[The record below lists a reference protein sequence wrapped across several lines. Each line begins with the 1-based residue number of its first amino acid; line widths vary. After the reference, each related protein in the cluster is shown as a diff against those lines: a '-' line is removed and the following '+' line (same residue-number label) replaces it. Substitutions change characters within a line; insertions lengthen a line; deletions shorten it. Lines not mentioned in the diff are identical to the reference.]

1 MYYYIIN
8 YKLRFNYWDSDQIAI
23 LKSPVE
29 LNKVKAK
36 QKIYDMLI
44 NSNKSFGVGLN
55 VKIIDI
61 TPIDNASFVLI
72 SADKS
77 SESTYIA
84 TKDPGLVICAS
95 CD

>member
-1 MYYYIIN
+1 MIN
-8 YKLRFNYWDSDQIAI
+8 YKLRFNYCDSDQIAI